1 MAALEVCFI
10 CCEDFNNS
18 KREKIKCI
26 NNECNFLMCKA
37 CCRSYLLQT
46 TTEPHCMNCKIQW
59 NDDFLIDNL
68 NRNFWTKDLKNHQKK
83 LLLDIEKSRLQENVV
98 DAKCEL
104 ELKKCDVIEHEINEK
119 IIKLKLKLDS
129 VSTKKNRLKYQR
141 RFYRINDNGDLVFGG
156 SDDLSDE
163 ELKNKQRSKFI
174 MKCTLNDC
182 PGFLSPKY
190 KCSICENY
198 TCKDCLEQVG
208 AFENFENH
216 TCKKENIESA
226 QLIRKETKN
235 CPNCGVSIFKIDGCD
250 QMWCVQCQTTFSWKT
265 GKIETGKVHNP
276 HYYEYLR
283 RNGKTIP
290 RDPQDI
296 VCGGY
301 VRYND
306 FNRLFKKI
314 LFRLP
319 EIKKFQYY
327 YQSMDRLFN
336 EFSHYTLGNY
346 REKNQDNDFNKK
358 FRVSYLLKEID
369 EDTFIKKCYNE
380 QIKHKRNNLILQI
393 LETLNLVI
401 TDFTRDYYDIIFK
414 FEKNVTKDE
423 YNLNEFYDEANV
435 QMSQLID
442 YMNYSQSEINK
453 IKSLYKIK
461 GITLTYPRIF
471 IESDEKEPPKN
482 QYGYYGW

>member
-1 MAALEVCFI
+1 MAALEICFI
-10 CCEDFNNS
+10 CCEEFNSS
-18 KREKIKCI
+18 KREKINCI

-37 CCRSYLLQT
+37 CCRSYLLQST
-46 TTEPHCMNCKIQW
+46 N
-59 NDDFLIDNL
+59 
-68 NRNFWTKDLKNHQKK
+68 
-83 LLLDIEKSRLQENVV
+83 
-98 DAKCEL
+98 EL
-104 ELKKCDVIEHEINEK
+104 ELKKCDSIEKEIKEK
-119 IIKLKLKLDS
+119 ITKLKLKLDN
-129 VSTKKNRLKYQR
+129 VYTKKNRLKYSR
-141 RFYRINDNGDLVFGG
+141 MYYKINDYGDLVYNNNYGPA
-156 SDDLSDE
+156 DE
-163 ELKNKQRSKFI
+163 ELQNKQRSKFI
-174 MKCTLNDC
+174 MKCTCNGC

-306 FNRLFKKI
+306 FNRLFKSLYFSI
-314 LFRLP
+314 P
-319 EIKKFQYY
+319 EIKKFQNY
-327 YQSMDRLFN
+327 YQSMDRLFQ
-336 EFSHYTLGNY
+336 EFTQYTLVNY
-346 REKNQDNDFNKK
+346 REKIQNNDFNKK

-369 EDTFIKKCYNE
+369 EDTFMKKCYNE
-380 QIKHKRNNLILQI
+380 QIKYKRNNLILQI

-401 TDFTRDYYDIIFK
+401 TDFTRD
-414 FEKNVTKDE
+414 
-423 YNLNEFYDEANV
+423 
-435 QMSQLID
+435 
-442 YMNYSQSEINK
+442 
-453 IKSLYKIK
+453 
-461 GITLTYPRIF
+461 
-471 IESDEKEPPKN
+471 
-482 QYGYYGW
+482 